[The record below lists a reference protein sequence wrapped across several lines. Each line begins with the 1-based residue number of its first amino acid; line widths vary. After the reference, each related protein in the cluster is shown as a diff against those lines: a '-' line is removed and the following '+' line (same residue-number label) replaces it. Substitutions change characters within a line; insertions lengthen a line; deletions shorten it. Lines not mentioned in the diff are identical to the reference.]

1 MNADELSERLDYNER
16 VIGTKILR
24 AMLIVACIDA
34 VAYVVFLLAHIFGSD
49 ASWRVISGIVAL
61 VLTCVVLA
69 LGAVVLY
76 LRRHFHRNQVALK
89 NKGKR
94 L

>member
-24 AMLIVACIDA
+24 AMLIFAGIDA
-34 VAYVVFLLAHIFGSD
+34 VAYEIFLLAHILGSD
-49 ASWRVISGIVAL
+49 TSWRVIPGIVAL

-76 LRRHFHRNQVALK
+76 LRQHFRRNQVALQ
-89 NKGKR
+89 NKSKR

>member
-24 AMLIVACIDA
+24 ATLIVAGIDA
-34 VAYVVFLLAHIFGSD
+34 VAYVIYLLAHIFDSD
-49 ASWRVISGIVAL
+49 VSWRVIPGVVAL

-69 LGAVVLY
+69 LGAVVLF
-76 LRRHFHRNQVALK
+76 LRRHFHRNQMALK
-89 NKGKR
+89 NRGKR